1 MQDSHDQLFSVTK
14 FYEHFEFSL
23 RKRFTIVATD
33 LASNS
38 KNIIQELEALQ

>member
-1 MQDSHDQLFSVTK
+1 MHDSYDQLFGVTK
-14 FYEHFEFSL
+14 FYEHFEFLL
-23 RKRFTIVATD
+23 RKLFTSVATD